1 MIRGRGAAHFASA
14 PVPDIPA
21 GLATLNTCALREEW
35 TETGFDLGAVGSMI
49 AAVPIGRIALFF
61 ICLSIVPPPRVA
73 LAAAESAAARCP
85 EDDRALLMWAGENL
99 GDFGDKKEA
108 VRTLLT
114 ARATEAIACAEADPS
129 LRVRAI
135 RALLTFDG
143 DMDPHIPR
151 NWVAAVERWAR
162 GAKPSLFMAHFL
174 AVVGAPRALPLLARL
189 SKKSPELYLS
199 IGRVPGQAARA
210 TLETGLRARD
220 AKVRAYAAVALR
232 GHGGAACPILLRRAA
247 QEKEPRALALLLFS
261 LGHLRCAGAPAPALD
276 RVAHNEPLVR
286 EGAAAVLARFPD
298 PSHIAVLVK
307 LVRDTN
313 HSVADEAATALF
325 CQPAA
330 APWVKEIIEAAT
342 QVHRSRLIAAA
353 IDRAAAVGDRELFP
367 LAQALLASRAARD
380 DAEALM
386 AALANARP
394 DFQLLS
400 LARMRQLALHGNRAN
415 LKECEP
421 DIDCETVA
429 IEAALALT
437 RLHDRATADAFATTL
452 ADASQADLKAAALA
466 GLWALSDPRAADFLR
481 KNQADP
487 TFGRYAAAAE
497 AYRANPVPAGE
508 DGVLPVQQRVL
519 DAGTPNARAEID
531 VTLPPGAPIPAAV
544 SIAVFVRL
552 GDVEFP
558 IDYATQEMTSRHATI
573 VHKLADLREFERE
586 YPLVIRVSHDGV
598 AAALAVPALGSRISF
613 RVTGGETAGSLVR
626 LHSRK
631 EMMMSF
637 TDIAGNVLLNGITP
651 GPIGI
656 EFPDEV
662 PEADD
667 YRPGESDSSDET
679 RPPPD
684 P

>member
-1 MIRGRGAAHFASA
+1 M
-14 PVPDIPA
+14 
-21 GLATLNTCALREEW
+21 
-35 TETGFDLGAVGSMI
+35 
-49 AAVPIGRIALFF
+49 
-61 ICLSIVPPPRVA
+61 
-73 LAAAESAAARCP
+73 
-85 EDDRALLMWAGENL
+85 
-99 GDFGDKKEA
+99 
-108 VRTLLT
+108 
-114 ARATEAIACAEADPS
+114 
-129 LRVRAI
+129 
-135 RALLTFDG
+135 
-143 DMDPHIPR
+143 
-151 NWVAAVERWAR
+151 
-162 GAKPSLFMAHFL
+162 
-174 AVVGAPRALPLLARL
+174 
-189 SKKSPELYLS
+189 
-199 IGRVPGQAARA
+199 
-210 TLETGLRARD
+210 
-220 AKVRAYAAVALR
+220 
-232 GHGGAACPILLRRAA
+232 
-247 QEKEPRALALLLFS
+247 
-261 LGHLRCAGAPAPALD
+261 
-276 RVAHNEPLVR
+276 
-286 EGAAAVLARFPD
+286 
-298 PSHIAVLVK
+298 
-307 LVRDTN
+307 
-313 HSVADEAATALF
+313 
-325 CQPAA
+325 
-330 APWVKEIIEAAT
+330 
-342 QVHRSRLIAAA
+342 AAA
-353 IDRAAAVGDRELFP
+353 IDRAGAVTDREVFP
-367 LAQALLASRAARD
+367 LAQALLASKAARD

-437 RLHDRATADAFATTL
+437 RLHDRAAADTFATTL
-452 ADASQADLKAAALA
+452 ADASQAGLKTAALA
-466 GLWALSDPRAADFLR
+466 GLWALGDPRAADFLR
-481 KNQADP
+481 KNQAAP
-487 TFGRYAAAAE
+487 AFGRYAAAAE
-497 AYRANPVPAGE
+497 AYRSNPIPAGE
-508 DGVLPVQQRVL
+508 DGVLPVQQRVR

-531 VTLPPGAPIPAAV
+531 VTLPPGAPIPATV

-613 RVTGGETAGSLVR
+613 RVTRGETAGSLVR

-656 EFPDEV
+656 EFPDDV